1 MMRKS
6 VYVFL
11 SCFLL
16 SGCGMID
23 YHPYDVRISGETEV
37 NAHNIER
44 IEANCQGK
52 TTIRFVTMGDSQ
64 RWYDET
70 EDFVKEINKRND
82 IDFVIHGGD
91 MSDFGLTKEF
101 LWQRDIMNGLN
112 VPYVVL
118 IGNHDCLGTGAET
131 YKAVFGPTNF
141 SFIAGNVKFV
151 CLNTNALEYDYSEP
165 VPNFTFMEQELTN
178 RQDEFKKNGH

>member
-70 EDFVKEINKRND
+70 EDFVKAINQPILDCYSLKTYE
-82 IDFVIHGGD
+82 
-91 MSDFGLTKEF
+91 SLLLCTKTVF
-101 LWQRDIMNGLN
+101 LD
-112 VPYVVL
+112 
-118 IGNHDCLGTGAET
+118 
-131 YKAVFGPTNF
+131 
-141 SFIAGNVKFV
+141 
-151 CLNTNALEYDYSEP
+151 
-165 VPNFTFMEQELTN
+165 
-178 RQDEFKKNGH
+178 

>member
-44 IEANCQGK
+44 IEANWLWATAGVPGGK
-52 TTIRFVTMGDSQ
+52 KPS
-64 RWYDET
+64 
-70 EDFVKEINKRND
+70 
-82 IDFVIHGGD
+82 
-91 MSDFGLTKEF
+91 
-101 LWQRDIMNGLN
+101 
-112 VPYVVL
+112 
-118 IGNHDCLGTGAET
+118 
-131 YKAVFGPTNF
+131 
-141 SFIAGNVKFV
+141 
-151 CLNTNALEYDYSEP
+151 
-165 VPNFTFMEQELTN
+165 
-178 RQDEFKKNGH
+178 

>member
-82 IDFVIHGGD
+82 IDFVIHGD
-91 MSDFGLTKEF
+91 RKS
-101 LWQRDIMNGLN
+101 
-112 VPYVVL
+112 VV
-118 IGNHDCLGTGAET
+118 
-131 YKAVFGPTNF
+131 
-141 SFIAGNVKFV
+141 
-151 CLNTNALEYDYSEP
+151 
-165 VPNFTFMEQELTN
+165 
-178 RQDEFKKNGH
+178 

>member
-44 IEANCQGK
+44 ITTLNRCQ
-52 TTIRFVTMGDSQ
+52 TSPL
-64 RWYDET
+64 W
-70 EDFVKEINKRND
+70 NK
-82 IDFVIHGGD
+82 
-91 MSDFGLTKEF
+91 S
-101 LWQRDIMNGLN
+101 
-112 VPYVVL
+112 
-118 IGNHDCLGTGAET
+118 
-131 YKAVFGPTNF
+131 
-141 SFIAGNVKFV
+141 
-151 CLNTNALEYDYSEP
+151 
-165 VPNFTFMEQELTN
+165 
-178 RQDEFKKNGH
+178 

>member
-44 IEANCQGK
+44 IEANCK
-52 TTIRFVTMGDSQ
+52 
-64 RWYDET
+64 
-70 EDFVKEINKRND
+70 VKR
-82 IDFVIHGGD
+82 
-91 MSDFGLTKEF
+91 
-101 LWQRDIMNGLN
+101 
-112 VPYVVL
+112 PY
-118 IGNHDCLGTGAET
+118 
-131 YKAVFGPTNF
+131 
-141 SFIAGNVKFV
+141 
-151 CLNTNALEYDYSEP
+151 AL
-165 VPNFTFMEQELTN
+165 
-178 RQDEFKKNGH
+178 

>member
-112 VPYVVL
+112 VPYVTL

-141 SFIAGNVKFV
+141 SFIAGSV
-151 CLNTNALEYDYSEP
+151 
-165 VPNFTFMEQELTN
+165 
-178 RQDEFKKNGH
+178 